1 MLTQGLSNSD
11 DVDGRRTTR
20 SSTRGSTAASKLKNE
35 PPAKK
40 ERKTPVA
47 KGGNCTFENVQILL
61 VLILLN
67 KSLGKRG
74 RPRTVT
80 KEENDEVVSAEEN
93 GVTEN
98 DVDSKADKGGSS
110 TEEEVDSKTEE
121 KVENGDSSI
130 EEEKKDEEVKYY
142 TVLIINTSR
151 TTVNIEKIT
160 FGTNVTCNT

>member
-1 MLTQGLSNSD
+1 M
-11 DVDGRRTTR
+11 
-20 SSTRGSTAASKLKNE
+20 
-35 PPAKK
+35 
-40 ERKTPVA
+40 
-47 KGGNCTFENVQILL
+47 
-61 VLILLN
+61 
-67 KSLGKRG
+67 
-74 RPRTVT
+74 
-80 KEENDEVVSAEEN
+80 VSAEEN

-130 EEEKKDEEVKYY
+130 EEENKDEEVKYY

-160 FGTNVTCNT
+160 FGTNVTYNT